1 MRFYIETYGCTAN
14 FGDSKDFETAL
25 IQKGHRSS
33 PPEGADVLIV
43 NTCAVTEKTERKML
57 RRLSQLQG
65 DHLIIAGCLPAAL
78 PESLSGIR
86 CRRRVGILSKVCADE
101 VVSPFREISDSR
113 TTNAILNST
122 RSDLCGI
129 VNIAEGCKGACSYC
143 VVRKARGELNSKEP
157 DEIVKSVRKLIRSGK
172 VEIQLAAQD
181 TAAYGMDIGTNL
193 PELLELI
200 CELPGSFKVRV
211 GMMNPDSV
219 QSILKELIGAYANQ
233 KLYKFLHLPVQ
244 SGSDQVL
251 EKMGRKYSA
260 SDFIEILKHFRE
272 GYSNLF
278 FATDIITGF
287 PGETVK
293 DFDETMLAIRTLQPD
308 KVNITK
314 FSCRPGTLAAKMY
327 DMPDRIKKQRSREL
341 TKLWLEIADGRN
353 HQYLGQVLE
362 VMVTERGKGDSM
374 KARSANY
381 VGVVVQGMPDL
392 GSRLKTMIYGAN
404 PFYLKGIMC
413 S

>member
-14 FGDSKDFETAL
+14 FGNSRDLKDAL
-25 IQKGHRSS
+25 IQKGHKSS
-33 PPEGADVLIV
+33 PLEGADILIV
-43 NTCAVTEKTERKML
+43 NTCAVTNKTERKML

-65 DHLIIAGCLPAAL
+65 DHLIIAGCLPAVL

-86 CRRRVGILSKVCADE
+86 CRKCMGILSKIRADKI
-101 VVSPFREISDSR
+101 VNLSREITDSR
-113 TTNAILNST
+113 ITNAILDST

-129 VNIAEGCKGACSYC
+129 VNIAEGCNGVCSYC
-143 VVRKARGELNSKEP
+143 VVRKARGALSSKEP
-157 DEIVKSVRKLIRSGK
+157 NQIVESVRKLTKSGN

-200 CELPGSFKVRV
+200 CEIPGHFKVRV

-219 QSILKELIGAYANQ
+219 QPILRELIAAYGNQ
-233 KLYKFLHLPVQ
+233 KVYKFLHLPVQ

-251 EKMGRKYSA
+251 ENMGRKYLA
-260 SDFIEILKHFRE
+260 SDFIEIVRHFRE
-272 GYSNLF
+272 SYSDLF

-287 PGETVK
+287 PGETAK
-293 DFDETMLAIRTLQPD
+293 DFEKTILAIRTMQPD

-314 FSCRPGTLAAKMY
+314 FSCRPGTPAAKLY

-341 TKLWLEIADGRN
+341 TKLWLDIAEGRN
-353 HQYLGQVLE
+353 RRYLGEILE
-362 VMVTERGKGDSM
+362 VMVTERGRGESM

-381 VGVVVQGMPDL
+381 AGIVVQGRPDL
-392 GSRLKTMIYGAN
+392 GNRLKTMIYEAN